1 MAKNDNKARMGN
13 QVIFFIFL
21 ILTTLLGN
29 SSFAQNLNDSVLFRI
44 NGRSFTVGQFTE
56 AYRKNNIHTNLQRP
70 VPVKEYLEMY
80 VNFQLKVHHAMSLGM
95 DTTVAFREELSNY
108 RAQLAQSYLTDRQV
122 TEHLLHEAYQRMQY
136 DIRASHILVSV
147 SPNAL
152 PADTLYAWNRI
163 RNAQKR
169 VLAGERFED
178 VAIEVSDDPF
188 VRDQEATANRPP
200 VPGNRGDL
208 GFFTVFD
215 MVYPFETAAFQTPV
229 GEMSQPVRSDF
240 GYHLIKVTER
250 LPAMGRARVAHI
262 MKVAL
267 PYADAQ
273 SEALAKEEIFTLHK
287 RLLAGEDFS
296 LLASQYSDDRASA
309 ANNGI
314 IPVFTSGRMVPEF
327 ISAIS
332 TLESTG
338 SFSQPVRTDF
348 GWHLIKLLERTPPP
362 SFEEIAMDLSFR
374 VGNDDRS
381 DLSQRVVIDRLKT
394 EYQFFENKQNLKDLV
409 ALADSAMLA
418 GNLSALPADMA
429 GNTLFSFA
437 GKSISV
443 AHFGY
448 FLSQNLGAQQV
459 DFPQGMILD
468 AYRRFVDYSILEYEN
483 SVLEQKYPEFRN
495 ILQEFHDGI
504 LFFKLKD
511 QKVWSRAIQDTT
523 GMRTFFNENRYLFQW
538 PVRIQAT
545 ILSFPSRQMAQSARR
560 ALVNANRAGSSQEP
574 ILIAVNDS
582 IFPGFQKREG
592 KFTRN
597 QDGLPAGTPWRKGIS
612 RVLEANQKYEIVIVH
627 AILPAG
633 PQRLEEVRG
642 KAIAEYQ
649 AYLESKWIQDL
660 REKYQVTVNWQMLRK
675 IRP

>member
-1 MAKNDNKARMGN
+1 MGN
-13 QVIFFIFL
+13 QVIFFLFL
-21 ILTTLLGN
+21 MLTTLLAN

-44 NGRSFTVGQFTE
+44 NGRSFTVGQFSE
-56 AYRKNNIHTNLQRP
+56 AYRKNNINANEQRP
-70 VPVKEYLEMY
+70 LSVQEYLEMY
-80 VNFQLKVHHAMSLGM
+80 INFQLKVHHAINLGM
-95 DTTVAFREELSNY
+95 DTTETFREELSNY

-122 TEHLLHEAYQRMQY
+122 TEHLLQEAYQRMQY

-152 PADTLYAWNRI
+152 PADTLHAWNRI
-163 RNAQKR
+163 RNAQVR
-169 VLAGERFED
+169 ILAGESFED

-262 MKVAL
+262 MKVVL

-273 SEALAKEEIFTLHK
+273 TEAHAKEEILALHK

-296 LLASQYSDDRASA
+296 SLASQYSDDRASA
-309 ANNGI
+309 ANNGVL
-314 IPVFTSGRMVPEF
+314 PVFTSGRMVPEF
-327 ISAIS
+327 ISSIS
-332 TLESTG
+332 TLESPG

-362 SFEEIAMDLSFR
+362 SFDEIAMDLSFR

-381 DLSQRVVIDRLKT
+381 DLSQRVVIDRLKS
-394 EYQFFENKQNLKDLV
+394 EYQFLENKQNLKELV

-418 GNLSALPADMA
+418 GNLSALPPYRA
-429 GNTLFSFA
+429 GKALFSFA
-437 GKSISV
+437 GKSFSV
-443 AHFGY
+443 AHFGE
-448 FLSQNLGAQQV
+448 FLSQNKGAQPV
-459 DFPQGMILD
+459 DYPEDMILD
-468 AYRRFVDYSILEYEN
+468 AYQQFVDHSILEYEN
-483 SVLEQKYPEFRN
+483 SVLEQKYPDFRN

-504 LFFKLKD
+504 LFFELKD
-511 QKVWSRAIQDTT
+511 QQVWSKAIQDTT
-523 GMRTFFNENRYLFQW
+523 GMRIFFDKNQHLFQW

-545 ILSFPSRQMAQSARR
+545 ILSFPTRQMAQSARR
-560 ALVNANRAGSSQEP
+560 ALVNANRAVNSPESV
-574 ILIAVNDS
+574 LMTVNDS
-582 IFPGFQKREG
+582 IFPGVQKREG
-592 KFTRN
+592 KFVRN
-597 QDGLPAGTPWRKGIS
+597 QEGVPSRTPWRKGIS
-612 RVLEANQKYEIVIVH
+612 RVLTANQKYEIVFVH
-627 AILPAG
+627 EILPAG

-642 KAIAEYQ
+642 KVIAEYQ
-649 AYLESKWIQDL
+649 AYLEKNWIRDL
-660 REKYQVTVNWQMLRK
+660 REKYQVTVNRQILGK